1 MLGNRITAITT
12 MRVGLF
18 FADKFLNQASQAG
31 TFRAASNMRK
41 QGVPLSLA
49 VAVLAP
55 GRRAPCRDANM
66 AP

>member
-1 MLGNRITAITT
+1 
-12 MRVGLF
+12 MRVGLY

-55 GRRAPCRDANM
+55 GRRAPCRDATM